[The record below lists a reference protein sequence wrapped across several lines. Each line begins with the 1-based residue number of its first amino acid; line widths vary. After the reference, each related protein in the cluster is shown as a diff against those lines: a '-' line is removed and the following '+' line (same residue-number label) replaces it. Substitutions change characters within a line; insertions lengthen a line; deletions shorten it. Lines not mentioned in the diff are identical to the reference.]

1 MNSHSKEGNQTK
13 QVLTIFPGNYLLRT
27 KKMCHVVGYLKLFRG
42 HPKREQGFIGC
53 FSRKGYLT
61 ARKTIR
67 RTIYLLR
74 RIVIRKKASDKAFL
88 FWAKTTCVRM
98 TAHADTDL
106 NDSNLSLLRA
116 TLHLCLI
123 LHSPVFLLLIQFT
136 QTPAAWNYRDAS
148 HNIKVSMKLP
158 MGQQHWDFS

>member
-27 KKMCHVVGYLKLFRG
+27 KMMCHVVGYVKLFRG

-88 FWAKTTCVRM
+88 FWVKTTCMRM
-98 TAHADTDL
+98 TAHADTYL
-106 NDSNLSLLRA
+106 NDSSPSLLRA
-116 TLHLCLI
+116 ILELCSSLHPPI
-123 LHSPVFLLLIQFT
+123 FLLLISFT
-136 QTPAAWNYRDAS
+136 QTYTPCDMLRCVVQYMQPRKILIS
-148 HNIKVSMKLP
+148 
-158 MGQQHWDFS
+158 Q